1 MVLVEPRNGLAW
13 RESPSEIRPQLLVG
27 KSAHVVGL
35 ERERAV
41 PTPEHG
47 HEQRPAGV
55 RPLEP
60 FGIVDA
66 VLDDDQVVALRLNF
80 PPCKRRLLVVYFTKS
95 LVRGSGAVGVRGGFF
110 DEVGREAHL
119 VLRAFPY
126 LCVSSWRGGWRRA
139 VKVLRRVWSAARR
152 LYRPGC

>member
-1 MVLVEPRNGLAW
+1 M
-13 RESPSEIRPQLLVG
+13 REG
-27 KSAHVVGL
+27 AHVVGL

-47 HEQRPAGV
+47 HEQASTRM

-66 VLDDDQVVALRLNF
+66 VLDDDEVVALRFDF
-80 PPCKRRLLVVYFTKS
+80 PSSERRLLVVYFS
-95 LVRGSGAVGVRGGFF
+95 QRFIRGGRGVRVRGRLL

-119 VLRAFPY
+119 ASGLLRALPY
-126 LCVSSWRGGWRRA
+126 LLLLAPGAAAGLGLARRRSS
-139 VKVLRRVWSAARR
+139 R
-152 LYRPGC
+152 LYRLAGAGLPRQMAWRRSSS